1 MRLAPGCLRGF
12 PQLKLANYFVINAR
26 MKLVQATL
34 WIYQTAIHRALEA
47 VRKNWIVSFAPLAY
61 GTALAFIGPSVRPLG
76 IIGGLLLALAIQACL
91 SSGLYL
97 IQNIIQMGR
106 TNFDDF
112 VKGFSVYFWE
122 LVRIAFIVWIPLR
135 LTWLVLSGVPNG
147 ALIYAFIEIALYVFL
162 NPVPEFIYQTRASGL
177 ELLSASYN
185 FIAENWIEW
194 FVPNILLT
202 MAAYAVLHLLG
213 ALTAGLPAFLQF
225 FLIAFVF
232 GLCLTYIMVFR
243 GFLFA
248 DLNGTNRR
256 SRVYRYD
263 ARSPDC

>member
-1 MRLAPGCLRGF
+1 
-12 PQLKLANYFVINAR
+12 

-34 WIYQTAIHRALEA
+34 WIYQTAFQRALEA
-47 VRKNWIVSFAPLAY
+47 VQKNWVVSFAPLAY
-61 GTALAFIGPSVRPLG
+61 GAALSMVAPLVLPLG

-135 LTWLVLSGVPNG
+135 VTWLVLSGVPNG

-194 FVPNILLT
+194 FVPNIVLT
-202 MAAYAVLHLLG
+202 MAAYALLHLLG

-248 DLNGTNRR
+248 ELNGTNRR
-256 SRVYRYD
+256 SRIYRYD
-263 ARSPDC
+263 ARSLDC